1 MTVHAGGCLCGAVR
15 FRTTGDLAP
24 VVNCHCGMCRRF
36 HGAYGAYT
44 RAPRDGFVLTEQS
57 GLAWYESS
65 PGIRRGFCRI
75 CGSSL
80 FWEKDPR
87 DALVEIAAGA
97 LDQPTGLRT
106 EGHIYTAHR
115 GDFYD
120 ITDGLWQRREG
131 ILSPIT
137 SGPSD

>member
-1 MTVHAGGCLCGAVR
+1 MTVHEGGCLCGAVR
-15 FRTTGDLAP
+15 FRATGTLAP

-36 HGAYGAYT
+36 HGAFGAYT
-44 RAPRDGFVLTEQS
+44 RTPRDGFSLSEQR

-80 FWEKDPR
+80 FWEKDAR

-97 LDQPTGLRT
+97 LDLPTGLRT
-106 EGHIYTAHR
+106 EGHIYTKHK

-120 ITDGLWQRREG
+120 ITDGLWQRPDG
-131 ILSPIT
+131 INSV
-137 SGPSD
+137 